1 MFKIGDNIIYGS
13 DGVFCVTE
21 YTASPIDKADERV
34 FYILRPV
41 HGFENNVIVTPSEG
55 GMTSM
60 RLVIGREEALSLID
74 RFHEIGEVEVPYE
87 RGRRDAY
94 KNAMTRG
101 RGEDF
106 VSILKTVRR
115 RRVEFMAQKRRL
127 AETDTDFESR
137 AKKCLYGELAV
148 ALDIPFVEVE
158 PFIKQRLGENG

>member
-1 MFKIGDNIIYGS
+1 MLQFLCNL
-13 DGVFCVTE
+13 
-21 YTASPIDKADERV
+21 
-34 FYILRPV
+34 FYVLRPV

-60 RLVIGREEALSLID
+60 RLVIGREEALALIERIRD
-74 RFHEIGEVEVPYE
+74 IGEVSVPYE

-94 KNAMTRG
+94 KSVMACG

-106 VSILKTVRR
+106 ISIIKTVRR

-148 ALDIPFVEVE
+148 ALDMPFVEVE